1 MQHGIHFISGLP
13 RAGSTLLAGILRQNP
28 RIHAA
33 MTSPVGSLFA
43 GLLGQMSQSNEFSVF
58 INEAQR
64 KAILAGLFESY
75 YHGIQA
81 EKLVFD
87 TNRLWCAKLPALAA
101 LFPQAKV
108 IACVRDIPWV
118 LDSLEQLIRR
128 NKFEPSKIFAF
139 EAGGTV
145 YNRMDVLLGSSGMV
159 GFAYNALKEAYY
171 GEHADRLML
180 LTYETLTRAPAQAM
194 AAVYDFI
201 GAPPFAHD
209 FDHVDYAEEEYDARI
224 GTPGLHRL
232 AAKVQ
237 RVERQTILPPD
248 IVRRVENDS
257 FWSDAKRNLRGVRV
271 V

>member
-28 RIHAA
+28 RIHAG
-33 MTSPVGSLFA
+33 MTSPVGTLFA
-43 GLLGQMSQSNEFSVF
+43 ALLGQMSQSNEFALF
-58 INEAQR
+58 INDAQR
-64 KAILAGLFESY
+64 QAILAGLFESY
-75 YHGIQA
+75 YRDVQA

-87 TNRLWCAKLPALAA
+87 TNRLWCAKLPAVAA

-118 LDSLEQLIRR
+118 IDSMERLVQR
-128 NKFEPSKIFAF
+128 NKFEPSKIFGF
-139 EAGGTV
+139 DGGGTV
-145 YNRMDVLLGSSGMV
+145 YNRVDTLLGINGTV

-171 GEHADRLML
+171 GEHTDRLML
-180 LTYETLTRAPAQAM
+180 LTYETLTRMPAKAM

-201 GAPPFAHD
+201 GAPPFTHD
-209 FDHVDYAEEEYDARI
+209 FDHVDYAEDEFDARI

-237 RVERQTILPPD
+237 QVERQTVLPPD

-257 FWSDAKRNLRGVRV
+257 FWSDSKRNLRGVRV

>member
-33 MTSPVGSLFA
+33 MTSPVGVLFA
-43 GLLGQMSQSNEFSVF
+43 ALLGQMSQTNEFAVF
-58 INEAQR
+58 IKDSQREAV
-64 KAILAGLFESY
+64 LAGLFDSY
-75 YHGIQA
+75 YRDIQMD
-81 EKLVFD
+81 KLVFD
-87 TNRLWCAKLPALAA
+87 TNRLWCAKLPALAT

-118 LDSLEQLIRR
+118 LDSLERLVRR
-128 NKFEPSKIFAF
+128 NKFEPSKIFNF
-139 EAGGTV
+139 DGGGTV
-145 YNRMDVLLGSSGMV
+145 YNRVDVLLGINGMV
-159 GFAYNALKEAYY
+159 GAAYNALKEAYY
-171 GEHADRLML
+171 GEHGDRLML

-201 GAPPFAHD
+201 GAPSFAHD
-209 FDHVDYAEEEYDARI
+209 FDRVDYAEDEFDARI

-237 RVERQTILPPD
+237 RVERQTVLPPD

-257 FWSDAKRNLRGVRV
+257 FWSDSKRNLRGVRV